1 MLAIII
7 LVIITPGHQLIGVVE
22 AIAGDGICQVVWRAR
37 EESSGKKQLPP
48 PFLQEASAKGMFWD
62 PGLTFVMDVA

>member
-1 MLAIII
+1 M
-7 LVIITPGHQLIGVVE
+7 G
-22 AIAGDGICQVVWRAR
+22 AIAGDGIRQAEGGEQERRVR
-37 EESSGKKQLPP
+37 GKKQLPP